1 MPIISDAL
9 YARADAPVKKRVQD
23 LLSRMNLR
31 EKIAQLTGFWVPAPA
46 KLIESGELFSSKFF
60 RSRFPDGVGS
70 IGPSNIPLEHDVRYR
85 NAVQKFLR
93 EGTRLGIP
101 AIVHD
106 EGAHGLMKP
115 GSTSFP
121 SPLGLAC
128 SWNPELVN
136 EIFHVVAKEMRARGA
151 QHALTPV
158 IDVARDPRWG
168 RIDET
173 FGEDPFL
180 NSRLGEQAVLG
191 LQGSRNGS
199 VDGQHVMATLKHFTG
214 HGTPEGGLNCSPALG
229 GPRELR
235 EVHMAPFLH
244 VLRTANPAAVMPSYN
259 EIDGVPAHAN
269 AWLLDT
275 VLRGEWGFRGL
286 IVGDYYGVMRLHAG
300 HQVAP
305 TKADAA
311 RLALKAGVQLELP
324 EPYGYPFL
332 EQCVENGSISLKDIN
347 QAVAPLLEWK
357 FRLGLFENP
366 FVEAKAAEAAVR
378 VPAHGV
384 LAQRAAEESIVLLK
398 NEDNLLPFALG
409 EVKKIAVIGPN
420 AAVTRLG
427 GYSGDPLA
435 SVSILDGIRARV
447 GRKAK
452 VTYAQGCILVKD
464 EPASA
469 YDRWKLEKVALAT
482 DAENAS
488 LLAKAA
494 KVAAESDVVVL
505 VVGETETLCREAY
518 SDKVVGDA
526 TTLDF
531 AGSQPALIEA
541 VLAAGKPVVL
551 YLVNGRPLALTRY
564 EPRVQA
570 IVEGWYMGQATG
582 TAAAKVLFGDI
593 CPSGKLTVSFPKSV
607 GHIPAHY
614 SKKPFAARFP
624 YIFSDNKPVYAF
636 GHGLSYTTFA
646 YSEPKLKKAMIRA
659 TDETTVSIDV
669 SNTGSREAD
678 EVVQMY
684 LHGEINLLTRP
695 VRELK
700 GFARVR
706 LKPGE
711 TKSVEFAI
719 TKETLAV
726 WNLEMRYQVEPGV
739 YDIYIGGSSAATAKA
754 TLTVSP

>member
-1 MPIISDAL
+1 MIKNSI
-9 YARADAPVKKRVQD
+9 YAQTDAPVGRRVQD
-23 LLSRMNLR
+23 LLSRMTVR

-46 KLIESGELFSSKFF
+46 KLIESGEMFSAKFY

-70 IGPSNIPLEHDVRYR
+70 VGPSNIPLEHDVRYR

-93 EGTRLGIP
+93 EETRLGIP
-101 AIVHD
+101 AIFHD

-128 SWNPELVN
+128 SWNPSLVN
-136 EIFHVVAKEMRARGA
+136 EIFHVVAREMRARGA

-191 LQGSRNGS
+191 LQGSRDGS
-199 VDGQHVMATLKHFTG
+199 VDGEHVMATLKHFTG

-229 GPRELR
+229 GLRELR

-244 VLRTANPAAVMPSYN
+244 VLRAAKPAAVMPSYN
-259 EIDGVPAHAN
+259 EIDGVPAHAS

-275 VLRGEWGFRGL
+275 VLRGEWKFRGL

-311 RLALKAGVQLELP
+311 RLAFKAGLQLELP
-324 EPYGYPFL
+324 EPYGFPFL
-332 EQCVENGSISLKDIN
+332 EECLENGSITVKELN
-347 QAVAPLLEWK
+347 RAVTPLLTWK
-357 FRLGLFENP
+357 FKLGLFENP
-366 FVEAKAAEAAVR
+366 FVEAAAAEAAVR
-378 VPAHGV
+378 VPAHGA
-384 LAQRAAEESIVLLK
+384 LALRAAEESIVLLK
-398 NEDNLLPFALG
+398 NEANLLPFSTKK
-409 EVKKIAVIGPN
+409 VKKIAVIGPN

-435 SVSILDGIRARV
+435 SVSILEGVRARA
-447 GRKAK
+447 GREAR
-452 VTYAQGCILVKD
+452 VTYAKGCVLVKN
-464 EPASA
+464 EPDSA
-469 YDRWKLEKVALAT
+469 YDRWKLEKVVIAT
-482 DAENAS
+482 DEENRS
-488 LLAKAA
+488 HLAKAI
-494 KVAAESDVVVL
+494 KVAAASDVVIL

-541 VLAAGKPVVL
+541 VLATGKPVVL

-564 EPRVQA
+564 ESRVQA

-624 YIFSDNKPVYAF
+624 YIFSDNQPVYPF
-636 GHGLSYTTFA
+636 GHGLSYTTFV
-646 YSEPKLKKAMIRA
+646 YGEPRLTKAMIRVIE
-659 TDETTVSIDV
+659 ETVVSVDV
-669 SNTGSREAD
+669 TNTGSRDAD
-678 EVVQMY
+678 EIVQMY
-684 LHGEINLLTRP
+684 IHGEISLLTRP

-700 GFARVR
+700 GFARIR
-706 LKPGE
+706 LQPGE
-711 TKSVEFAI
+711 TKRVEFPI
-719 TKETLAV
+719 NTETLAV
-726 WNLEMRYQVEPGV
+726 WNLEMNYQVEPG
-739 YDIYIGGSSAATAKA
+739 IYEIYLGGSSAATAKV
-754 TLTVSP
+754 TLTVSL

>member
-1 MPIISDAL
+1 MIKKAL

-23 LLSRMNLR
+23 LLSRMNVR
-31 EKIAQLTGFWVPAPA
+31 EKIAQLMGFWVPAPA
-46 KLIESGELFSSKFF
+46 KLIESGEMFSAKFY

-70 IGPSNIPLEHDVRYR
+70 VGPSNIPLVHDVRYR

-93 EGTRLGIP
+93 EETRLGIP
-101 AIVHD
+101 AIFHD

-128 SWNPELVN
+128 SWDPALVN
-136 EIFHVVAKEMRARGA
+136 EIFHVVAREMRARGA
-151 QHALTPV
+151 QHALAPV

-191 LQGSRNGS
+191 LQGSRDGS
-199 VDGQHVMATLKHFTG
+199 VDGEHVMATLKHFTG
-214 HGTPEGGLNCSPALG
+214 HGTPEGGLNCSPTLG

-269 AWLLDT
+269 AWLLNT

-286 IVGDYYGVMRLHAG
+286 IVGDYYGVMRLHDG

-311 RLALKAGVQLELP
+311 RLALKAGLQLELP
-324 EPYGYPFL
+324 EPYGFPFL
-332 EQCVENGSISLKDIN
+332 EQCLENGSITVKELN
-347 QAVAPLLEWK
+347 QAVAPLLAWK
-357 FRLGLFENP
+357 FQLGLFENP
-366 FVEAKAAEAAVR
+366 FVDDKAAAAAVR
-378 VPAHGV
+378 IPAHAA
-384 LAQRAAEESIVLLK
+384 LALRAAEESIVLLK
-398 NEDNLLPFALG
+398 NKDDLLPFTP
-409 EVKKIAVIGPN
+409 EKVKKIAVIGPN

-427 GYSGDPLA
+427 GYSGDPLT
-435 SVSILDGIRARV
+435 SVSILEGIRARG
-447 GRKAK
+447 GRQAK
-452 VTYAQGCILVKD
+452 VTYAQGCVLVKN
-464 EPASA
+464 EPDSA
-469 YDRWKLEKVALAT
+469 YDRWKLEKVVLAT
-482 DAENAS
+482 DEENRS
-488 LLAKAA
+488 HLAKAA
-494 KVAAESDVVVL
+494 KVAAASDVVVL

-541 VLAAGKPVVL
+541 ILATGKPVVL
-551 YLVNGRPLALTRY
+551 YLVNGRPLALARY
-564 EPRVQA
+564 ESRVQA

-624 YIFSDNKPVYAF
+624 YIFSDNKPSYPF
-636 GHGLSYTTFA
+636 GHGLSFTTFA
-646 YSEPKLKKAMIRA
+646 YAGPKLRKTIMRA
-659 TDETTVSIDV
+659 TDETVVSIDV
-669 SNTGSREAD
+669 TNTGSREAD

-684 LHGEINLLTRP
+684 VHAEIEMLTRP

-706 LKPGE
+706 LRAGE
-711 TKSVEFAI
+711 TKRVEFAI
-719 TKETLAV
+719 TPEKLAV
-726 WNLEMRYQVEPGV
+726 WNLEMKYQVEPGI
-739 YDIYIGGSSAATAKA
+739 YDIYLGGSSAATAKV
-754 TLTVSP
+754 TLTVAR